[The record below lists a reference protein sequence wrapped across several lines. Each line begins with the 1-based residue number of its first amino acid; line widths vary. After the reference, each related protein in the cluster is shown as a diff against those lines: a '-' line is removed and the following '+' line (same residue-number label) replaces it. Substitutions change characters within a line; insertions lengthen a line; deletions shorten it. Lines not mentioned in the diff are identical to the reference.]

1 MGNTFNYDELI
12 ENIMKRINNIYENIN
27 IYNAL
32 FIITPTLFNDIFDKL
47 KNDDYPVTTLN
58 EKKKFIENI
67 SRILLI
73 NNTQLDNIYN
83 DSELKKSLQK
93 VNLIIFIETPR
104 IYSTKFYNMEIR
116 NDRIINVFE
125 L

>member
-12 ENIMKRINNIYENIN
+12 ENIMKGINNIYENIN

>member
-12 ENIMKRINNIYENIN
+12 ENIMKGINNIYENIN

-116 NDRIINVFE
+116 NDRNINVFE